1 MDGSFHACGMALKNG
16 VEILFH
22 IGLDTVSMN
31 GDGFECFVKEG
42 DTVKAGDRLIKFDPE
57 KIKAAGHPT
66 VTMMV
71 ITDEGSSGGIEFKT
85 GMEAAAGKTVVAR
98 CL

>member
-1 MDGSFHACGMALKNG
+1 
-16 VEILFH
+16 
-22 IGLDTVSMN
+22 
-31 GDGFECFVKEG
+31 
-42 DTVKAGDRLIKFDPE
+42 
-57 KIKAAGHPT
+57 
-66 VTMMV
+66 MMV